1 MYVWC
6 WFKFDS
12 ILINSLFFWYTAHL
26 FWKPYNYLGN
36 REIHIK
42 IMFYRVQSK
51 TQGIPVMIVG
61 NCLAVYKYF
70 VFFCTMV
77 MGNSNIKILS
87 SIWTLYESFEYIQNS
102 IILVEK
108 FFIVQAIYYSMH
120 SLSIWGSVMGNFFC
134 LWKMRK

>member
-1 MYVWC
+1 MKSITKLNHQLIYKLPYACTYVWC

-87 SIWTLYESFEYIQNS
+87 SIWTLYESFEYSKQHYFS
-102 IILVEK
+102 GKILYCPSNLL
-108 FFIVQAIYYSMH
+108 FNA
-120 SLSIWGSVMGNFFC
+120 
-134 LWKMRK
+134 